1 MADLSKAVY
10 TFLAA
15 DSNITAQV
23 STRIYRDRLPQGA
36 TLPAIVYTLV
46 TGTVEHHMENA
57 ADLSNDVYQIDIWA
71 STRSSANSIGELVR
85 LRLDGY
91 YGAFGSEQ
99 VGGVLL
105 QSTQHISEEP
115 VDDSDTWLH
124 RQISDYSIWYVSAVP
139 SR

>member
-1 MADLSKAVY
+1 MADISKALY

-36 TLPAIVYTLV
+36 TMPAIVYTLV
-46 TGTVEHHMENA
+46 SGTVEHHMENA
-57 ADLSNDVYQIDIWA
+57 ADLANDTYQIDVWA
-71 STRSSANSIGELVR
+71 SSRSSANSVGELVR

-99 VGGVLL
+99 VGSVTL
-105 QSTQHISEEP
+105 QTTQHINEEP
-115 VDDSDTWLH
+115 IDDSDTWLN
-124 RQISDYSIWYVSAVP
+124 RYVADYSIWYVSAVP